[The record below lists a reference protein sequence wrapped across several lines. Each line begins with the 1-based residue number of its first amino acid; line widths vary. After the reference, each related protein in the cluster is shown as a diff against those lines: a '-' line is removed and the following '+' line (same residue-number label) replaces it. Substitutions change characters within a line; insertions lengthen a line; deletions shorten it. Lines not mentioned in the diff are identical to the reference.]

1 MIPILYE
8 PKETDFTTNGI
19 GFLKD
24 ATECTVKEVRN
35 GTFELTLKYP
45 ENGVY
50 AQSLTEDA
58 IIKAKPNNKDADQL
72 FRIYKSGKTIAGVNT
87 FYAEHISYE
96 LNSNPVCR
104 PEIKSKNA
112 QQAIEQIL
120 SDAAVTNN
128 YTAWSDITTV
138 NKTSV
143 DDVVSV
149 RKMLGGV
156 DGSILDVWGGEYQF
170 DNFTIKLWKHRGT
183 DKGETI
189 RYGKNLITAEQE
201 KNIANTITAVFP
213 FAYYKKDE
221 SSDEEIFVKLPE
233 NIIKTP
239 NADKYARL
247 KCEPVDF
254 SDEFDDGVVITED
267 MLRKA
272 ATTYAQSG
280 IDEPSISIKT
290 TFQEMSKI
298 KEYGNLAT
306 FNSIDLCD
314 TVTVIIEKLDI
325 DVKAKVVSYTYNV
338 LKERPESVEIGETRT
353 NLTKQI
359 TAENNQQVEKIIKT
373 ATFSETLEKKIK
385 QRIADVTAA
394 ITGNSGG
401 YVVLYPQE
409 NPQEIFIMDT
419 PDTKTSKNVWRWN
432 QAGLA
437 HSSNGVNGPFNVA
450 ITADG
455 GIVADF
461 IDTGEFNGMLI
472 KAGTIKAESLS
483 VEYKESVKKQIN
495 DSSDA
500 IVNDFTAKLSTTQ
513 EAITAEVG
521 RATAEENTI
530 NDSIGALSQS
540 AKEFQETV
548 EGSFRDGI
556 IDEAETQTIE
566 RHLYELARDNTSIQ
580 KQYSKIKAF
589 TSSKETSNGS
599 NASIKFN
606 SKCETEVSSSGSKYD
621 YVNIY
626 YEKDGKIYDALGDKA
641 SGADLAGK
649 TFILPSKDIY
659 ISWRSDS
666 SNSNYYGFSIDAAT
680 VTTSTA
686 THTGKTASLPNYDVI
701 ETSSIAMIQTPHPY
715 ENNMTKLW
723 HLRLE
728 VTTQAELD
736 NAATAYND
744 AYNALVSSI
753 RSAITDKKATA
764 EEITNVN
771 TKFTEYNTTLSDFQ
785 KAITS
790 ASVDVALTAAGQA
803 AEYAAASFRVTA
815 DAIEARVLKN
825 DEGSYITQYYDKVL
839 ATFNKNSKVVQLT
852 AGQIGIYNETI
863 DDAGRRSVF
872 DQDGNKF
879 WRDSYYVGKIGT
891 NSWAKDDT
899 HKGLVFDLEA
909 QGKYMAWAEKTSASD
924 DNYSTVLC
932 YSRANSIYTEKG
944 LHLGANVYGHN
955 FDLYN
960 VDIHSCAANGYNTVA
975 GKSIPVIT
983 DIKNNGDGTIS
994 WTKSSITVRTGMIT
1008 AVPDN
1013 SVDI

>member
-50 AQSLTEDA
+50 AQNLIEDA

-104 PEIKSKNA
+104 PEIKGKNA
-112 QQAIEQIL
+112 QQAIEQVL

-143 DDVVSV
+143 DDVISV

-170 DNFTIKLWKHRGT
+170 DNFTIKLWKHRGA

-239 NADKYARL
+239 NADRYARL

-254 SDEFDDGVVITED
+254 SDKFDDGVVVTED
-267 MLRKA
+267 MLRKV

-298 KEYGNLAT
+298 KEYSNLAA

-314 TVTVIIEKLDI
+314 TVTVIIEKLGI

-373 ATFSETLEKKIK
+373 ATFSEELEKKIK

-461 IDTGEFNGMLI
+461 IDTGELNGMII
-472 KAGTIKAESLS
+472 KAGSIKAESLS
-483 VEYKESVKKQIN
+483 VEYKESVTTKINNAANTAESNANTATDEKLKDYSTTEQVESFIKTSAEQITLGV
-495 DSSDA
+495 SRTYETKETVTQKISDA
-500 IVNDFTAKLSTTQ
+500 NTAARNAANKAESNANTATDEKLKEYSTTEQMQSAINVKANEINLGVSRTYETKETVTQKISDANTAAQNAANTAESNANTNLENYKKEANAAIKLNADKIESKVTSDDVTSLIEQSADSIRCQAKKISWKSDNSEMTETGKLTCNDVDINGGSVRLIEENRGIPTFEVYGKNLKQGFTIHSGNIYGTNDTGSDTIVIGNGGIGFEYIYGYNEDNDPKCCIYNESITLEGASGSGQYSRLSTTALYCTGSKHRIVQ
-513 EAITAEVG
+513 TQDFGQRLLCCYETPSPMFGDIGSGQIDDTGKCLIYIDEQFAQTID
-521 RATAEENTI
+521 EEYLYDVFLTKYGPGDCYVSERTTSYFI
-530 NDSIGALSQS
+530 
-540 AKEFQETV
+540 V
-548 EGSFRDGI
+548 EGTKGLSFAW
-556 IDEAETQTIE
+556 ELKTIQ
-566 RHLYELARDNTSIQ
+566 R
-580 KQYSKIKAF
+580 
-589 TSSKETSNGS
+589 G
-599 NASIKFN
+599 
-606 SKCETEVSSSGSKYD
+606 
-621 YVNIY
+621 
-626 YEKDGKIYDALGDKA
+626 
-641 SGADLAGK
+641 
-649 TFILPSKDIY
+649 
-659 ISWRSDS
+659 
-666 SNSNYYGFSIDAAT
+666 
-680 VTTSTA
+680 
-686 THTGKTASLPNYDVI
+686 
-701 ETSSIAMIQTPHPY
+701 Y
-715 ENNMTKLW
+715 EN
-723 HLRLE
+723 LRLE
-728 VTTQAELD
+728 VFEKEQSTEDNIYDVSAYMNSLLYQLD
-736 NAATAYND
+736 
-744 AYNALVSSI
+744 
-753 RSAITDKKATA
+753 
-764 EEITNVN
+764 
-771 TKFTEYNTTLSDFQ
+771 
-785 KAITS
+785 
-790 ASVDVALTAAGQA
+790 
-803 AEYAAASFRVTA
+803 
-815 DAIEARVLKN
+815 
-825 DEGSYITQYYDKVL
+825 
-839 ATFNKNSKVVQLT
+839 
-852 AGQIGIYNETI
+852 
-863 DDAGRRSVF
+863 
-872 DQDGNKF
+872 
-879 WRDSYYVGKIGT
+879 
-891 NSWAKDDT
+891 
-899 HKGLVFDLEA
+899 
-909 QGKYMAWAEKTSASD
+909 
-924 DNYSTVLC
+924 
-932 YSRANSIYTEKG
+932 
-944 LHLGANVYGHN
+944 
-955 FDLYN
+955 
-960 VDIHSCAANGYNTVA
+960 
-975 GKSIPVIT
+975 
-983 DIKNNGDGTIS
+983 
-994 WTKSSITVRTGMIT
+994 
-1008 AVPDN
+1008 
-1013 SVDI
+1013 